1 MFGNKKLTI
10 AFILSCIFSLNL
22 RLIESGCP
30 VTDNPSQ
37 MFQCL
42 TINPQAFIDLI
53 SKGDYK
59 SFCHMANG
67 YMTCMTTYVRDC
79 LGGKAATGIL
89 EELQDLNL
97 KCCISGRSQD
107 CVVKSKLSKSNLKI
121 YLINLIVYFRLDPAL
136 LSKCYAPDNLI
147 TLANGETK
155 RIMDSNVG
163 EIVKAIDSNGNLI
176 DTEIVSIMHKNSNS
190 TSNLNKCFNL
200 TLLKS
205 NFTYFKPYSKF
216 YTTPAITL
224 YLFQAL
230 I

>member
-1 MFGNKKLTI
+1 MVVKRNVRKLLLLVTI
-10 AFILSCIFSLNL
+10 LMVNFQFIK
-22 RLIESGCP
+22 SGCP

-97 KCCISGRSQD
+97 KCCISGKTEL
-107 CVVKSKLSKSNLKI
+107 CVVKSK
-121 YLINLIVYFRLDPAL
+121 
-136 LSKCYAPDNLI
+136 
-147 TLANGETK
+147 
-155 RIMDSNVG
+155 
-163 EIVKAIDSNGNLI
+163 
-176 DTEIVSIMHKNSNS
+176 
-190 TSNLNKCFNL
+190 
-200 TLLKS
+200 
-205 NFTYFKPYSKF
+205 
-216 YTTPAITL
+216 
-224 YLFQAL
+224 
-230 I
+230 

>member
-1 MFGNKKLTI
+1 MGL
-10 AFILSCIFSLNL
+10 AVILLNFNF
-22 RLIESGCP
+22 IESGCP

-97 KCCISGRSQD
+97 KCCISGKTEL
-107 CVVKSKLSKSNLKI
+107 CVVKSLNFFSISWLNSIFFIKI
-121 YLINLIVYFRLDPAL
+121 YMIFNRSSLTIV
-136 LSKCYAPDNLI
+136 
-147 TLANGETK
+147 
-155 RIMDSNVG
+155 M
-163 EIVKAIDSNGNLI
+163 
-176 DTEIVSIMHKNSNS
+176 
-190 TSNLNKCFNL
+190 
-200 TLLKS
+200 
-205 NFTYFKPYSKF
+205 
-216 YTTPAITL
+216 
-224 YLFQAL
+224 LF
-230 I
+230 IG

>member
-1 MFGNKKLTI
+1 MLTRNGLAGL
-10 AFILSCIFSLNL
+10 AFVLVQLAC
-22 RLIESGCP
+22 LIGHYRIEAGCP

-97 KCCISGRSQD
+97 KCCISGRTQD
-107 CVVKSKLSKSNLKI
+107 CIIKSNLPN
-121 YLINLIVYFRLDPAL
+121 NL
-136 LSKCYAPDNLI
+136 
-147 TLANGETK
+147 
-155 RIMDSNVG
+155 
-163 EIVKAIDSNGNLI
+163 
-176 DTEIVSIMHKNSNS
+176 
-190 TSNLNKCFNL
+190 
-200 TLLKS
+200 
-205 NFTYFKPYSKF
+205 
-216 YTTPAITL
+216 
-224 YLFQAL
+224 
-230 I
+230 

>member
-1 MFGNKKLTI
+1 MKFLDLKL
-10 AFILSCIFSLNL
+10 
-22 RLIESGCP
+22 LISFLAIGINFTECGCP

-97 KCCISGRSQD
+97 KCCISGRTQE
-107 CVVKSKLSKSNLKI
+107 CVVKS
-121 YLINLIVYFRLDPAL
+121 
-136 LSKCYAPDNLI
+136 
-147 TLANGETK
+147 
-155 RIMDSNVG
+155 
-163 EIVKAIDSNGNLI
+163 
-176 DTEIVSIMHKNSNS
+176 
-190 TSNLNKCFNL
+190 NLNKRKINFN
-200 TLLKS
+200 
-205 NFTYFKPYSKF
+205 FKKIF
-216 YTTPAITL
+216 
-224 YLFQAL
+224 
-230 I
+230 

>member
-1 MFGNKKLTI
+1 MGESKYAICLVLFSI
-10 AFILSCIFSLNL
+10 IFSLTK
-22 RLIESGCP
+22 IEAGCP

-97 KCCISGRSQD
+97 KCCISSRSSE
-107 CVVKSKLSKSNLKI
+107 CVVKSI
-121 YLINLIVYFRLDPAL
+121 LIFLFISF
-136 LSKCYAPDNLI
+136 
-147 TLANGETK
+147 
-155 RIMDSNVG
+155 
-163 EIVKAIDSNGNLI
+163 
-176 DTEIVSIMHKNSNS
+176 VS
-190 TSNLNKCFNL
+190 
-200 TLLKS
+200 
-205 NFTYFKPYSKF
+205 
-216 YTTPAITL
+216 
-224 YLFQAL
+224 LF
-230 I
+230 

>member
-1 MFGNKKLTI
+1 MGESKYAI
-10 AFILSCIFSLNL
+10 CFILLSIIVGLSK
-22 RLIESGCP
+22 IEAGCP

-97 KCCISGRSQD
+97 KCCISARSQE
-107 CVVKSKLSKSNLKI
+107 CVVKSNFLFCFFIAHSSLFKI
-121 YLINLIVYFRLDPAL
+121 N
-136 LSKCYAPDNLI
+136 
-147 TLANGETK
+147 
-155 RIMDSNVG
+155 
-163 EIVKAIDSNGNLI
+163 
-176 DTEIVSIMHKNSNS
+176 
-190 TSNLNKCFNL
+190 
-200 TLLKS
+200 
-205 NFTYFKPYSKF
+205 
-216 YTTPAITL
+216 
-224 YLFQAL
+224 
-230 I
+230 

>member
-1 MFGNKKLTI
+1 LASTMLKILINSI
-10 AFILSCIFSLNL
+10 ALLVVLMGAQVPRSQA
-22 RLIESGCP
+22 GCP

-97 KCCISGRSQD
+97 KCCISGRTQD
-107 CVVKSKLSKSNLKI
+107 CVVKSEWSPS
-121 YLINLIVYFRLDPAL
+121 
-136 LSKCYAPDNLI
+136 
-147 TLANGETK
+147 E
-155 RIMDSNVG
+155 
-163 EIVKAIDSNGNLI
+163 
-176 DTEIVSIMHKNSNS
+176 
-190 TSNLNKCFNL
+190 
-200 TLLKS
+200 
-205 NFTYFKPYSKF
+205 
-216 YTTPAITL
+216 
-224 YLFQAL
+224 
-230 I
+230 

>member
-1 MFGNKKLTI
+1 MAKAKSNRMMLACMYVTLLAI
-10 AFILSCIFSLNL
+10 ATK
-22 RLIESGCP
+22 RIEAGCP

-97 KCCISGRSQD
+97 KCCISGRSQE
-107 CVVKSKLSKSNLKI
+107 CVVKSKPTN
-121 YLINLIVYFRLDPAL
+121 
-136 LSKCYAPDNLI
+136 
-147 TLANGETK
+147 T
-155 RIMDSNVG
+155 
-163 EIVKAIDSNGNLI
+163 
-176 DTEIVSIMHKNSNS
+176 
-190 TSNLNKCFNL
+190 
-200 TLLKS
+200 
-205 NFTYFKPYSKF
+205 
-216 YTTPAITL
+216 
-224 YLFQAL
+224 
-230 I
+230 